1 MTLRSEL
8 DRACDAFNTDHH
20 TIFMTQMMGH
30 SLTYQGQPVTSL
42 EAYDKA
48 RADFDARVQS
58 ARSRHHLDKLER
70 LRDWDQLNSGLL
82 HQLWA
87 MIRGRA

>member
-1 MTLRSEL
+1 MTLKSAI
-8 DRACDAFNTDHH
+8 DHACDVFNADTH
-20 TIFMTQMMGH
+20 TIITAQMMGH

-48 RADFDARVQS
+48 RADFDARVKS
-58 ARSRHHLDKLER
+58 ARSRHRRDKLER

-87 MIRGRA
+87 MIRRRA